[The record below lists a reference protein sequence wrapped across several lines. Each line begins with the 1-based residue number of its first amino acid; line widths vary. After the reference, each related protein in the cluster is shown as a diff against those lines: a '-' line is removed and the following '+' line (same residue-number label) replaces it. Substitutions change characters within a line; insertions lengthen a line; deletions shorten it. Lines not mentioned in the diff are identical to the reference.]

1 MTPFFHTFIFQL
13 FTEDLLYSGHDTKY
27 WVSKM
32 NKREA
37 QPSWAYTLMGVK
49 RYKNNC
55 FMCDKKYGADA
66 LGSH

>member
-1 MTPFFHTFIFQL
+1 
-13 FTEDLLYSGHDTKY
+13 
-27 WVSKM
+27 M

-66 LGSH
+66 LGSHWEDV